1 MSATIP
7 SNKRLDDLLK
17 STGFDCPENLKGKAF
32 SEATAGGSGIT
43 IIELHTGNSYQVG
56 SPIKLHSTYDK
67 SLDSKCVVWFKKEQA
82 YINTKDFVV
91 GRTYKYTMQN
101 TEGTTFDITIKKEAS
116 GSNYILEATFK
127 DRGDISGGL
136 SCFLVTGRLI

>member
-7 SNKRLDDLLK
+7 GNKRLDDLLK

-32 SEATAGGSGIT
+32 SEATSGSIA
-43 IIELHTGNSYQVG
+43 IADVHTGNSYSVG
-56 SPIKLHSTYDK
+56 TPIKLYFTYDK
-67 SLDSKCVVWFKKEQA
+67 SLDGKYVVWFKKEQA
-82 YINTKDFVV
+82 YINTRDFVE

-101 TEGTTFDITIKKEAS
+101 TQGTTFDITIKKEAS
-116 GSNYILEATFK
+116 GSGYRLETVFK

-136 SCFLVTGRLI
+136 SCFLVIGRLN

>member
-32 SEATAGGSGIT
+32 SEATSGGGGIT
-43 IIELHTGNSYQVG
+43 IVELHTGNSYRVG
-56 SPIKLHSTYDK
+56 APVKLYATYDK
-67 SLDSKCVVWFKKEQA
+67 SLDGKHVVWFKKEQSQ
-82 YINTKDFVV
+82 INTRDLEV
-91 GRTYKYTMQN
+91 GKTYNYTMQN

-116 GSNYILEATFK
+116 GSDYRLEAIFK
-127 DRGDISGGL
+127 DRGDINGGL
-136 SCFLVTGRLI
+136 NCFLVTGRLN